1 LIDETSI
8 RRTRVPIRFTVA
20 LFLILLS
27 APELSSPQ
35 AAPTWPAADWPRS
48 EPEAQGMS
56 SAELAT
62 MLERIES
69 DNPGIR
75 SVTVVRHGTVVLD
88 TRISPFASGDRH
100 DIHSCTKSV
109 LSALVGIAIDK
120 GDLPGRTTPVLDFF
134 PGYEIAHLDSEKR
147 ALTLGHLLTMSAG
160 LKTEDSYLYD
170 WAGLAKM
177 RASHDWA
184 QYILDLPTET
194 EPGTRFEYSN
204 GVSQLIAIILQEA
217 TGQSAEAYAREHLFG
232 PIGIVDYAWQ
242 GSGPDD
248 SWGFSGLSLHPLD
261 MARLGYLY
269 LRGGEWDGVQV
280 VPADWVEKSTSPQ
293 IAAGTLADSYGYQ
306 WWVGDD
312 MFMMQGYGGQFVY
325 VLPARDLLVV
335 FTGALPQ
342 QRYFT
347 PRSLLNNYIEAAVI
361 ADHAL
366 PANPAAAARLDS
378 LARVLG
384 SETVAP
390 LRPLPDLAQSVSG
403 RTFEFATNR
412 MNLRHLILHFT
423 PSSSEAEL
431 EFIVGATAASITIGL
446 DGVFRISELRGQRW
460 ACRGRWVNGETFTL
474 EQEALGKVLR
484 RRATL
489 IFEGDTL
496 SFEAHDRV
504 TGSVDIYSAKMAA
517 APPVAK

>member
-1 LIDETSI
+1 
-8 RRTRVPIRFTVA
+8 
-20 LFLILLS
+20 
-27 APELSSPQ
+27 
-35 AAPTWPAADWPRS
+35 
-48 EPEAQGMS
+48 MS
-56 SAELAT
+56 SVELAT
-62 MLERIES
+62 MLEQIES

-88 TRISPFASGDRH
+88 ARISPFAPGNRH

-120 GDLPGRTTPVLDFF
+120 GDLPGRDTRVLDFF
-134 PGYEIAHLDSEKR
+134 SGYEIAHLDADKR
-147 ALTLGHLLTMSAG
+147 ELTLGHLLTMSAG
-160 LKTEDSYLYD
+160 LETEDSYLYN
-170 WAGLAKM
+170 WVGLGKM

-184 QYILDLPTET
+184 QYILDLPIVT

-217 TGQSAEAYAREHLFG
+217 TGRSAKAYAREHLFE

-242 GSGPDD
+242 GSSPDD

-280 VPADWVEKSTSPQ
+280 VPADWVQNSTSPQ
-293 IAAGTLADSYGYQ
+293 ITAGTLAKSYGYQ
-306 WWVGDD
+306 WWVDDD

-325 VLPARDLLVV
+325 VLPAQDLVVV

-342 QRYFT
+342 HRFYT
-347 PRSLLNNYIEAAVI
+347 PRNLLSNYIETAVI

-366 PANPAAAARLDS
+366 SANPAAAARLDS
-378 LARVLG
+378 LVRALGRV
-384 SETVAP
+384 SKEP
-390 LRPLPDLAQSVSG
+390 LRPAPGLEQAVSG
-403 RTFEFATNR
+403 RTFEFAENK
-412 MNLRHLILHFT
+412 MGLRSLVLHFT
-423 PSSSEAEL
+423 RDSSEAEL
-431 EFIVGATAASITIGL
+431 EFVVGAAAASITIGL
-446 DGVFRISELRGQRW
+446 DGVFRFSELYGQRW

-474 EQEALGKVLR
+474 EQEAVGKVLR

-489 IFEGDTL
+489 NFQGDTL
-496 SFEAHDRV
+496 SFEIHDRV
-504 TGSVDIYSAKMAA
+504 TKSVDIYSAKVAG
-517 APPVAK
+517 APSGAK

>member
-1 LIDETSI
+1 MKASI
-8 RRTRVPIRFTVA
+8 RGTRMPIRLTVV

-27 APELSSPQ
+27 APKVSSPQ
-35 AAPTWPAADWPRS
+35 EVPTWPAAEWPRS

-62 MLERIES
+62 MLERIGR

-88 TRISPFASGDRH
+88 TRISPFARGDRH
-100 DIHSCTKSV
+100 EIHSCTKSV

-120 GDLPGRTTPVLDFF
+120 GDLPGCGTPVLDFF
-134 PGYEIAHLDSEKR
+134 PSYEIAHLDADKR

-160 LKTEDSYLYD
+160 LKTEDSYLYN
-170 WAGLAKM
+170 WVGLGKM
-177 RASHDWA
+177 RASRDWA
-184 QYILDLPTET
+184 QYILDLPIET

-242 GSGPDD
+242 GSGPND
-248 SWGFSGLSLHPLD
+248 SWGYSGLSLRPLD

-269 LRGGEWDGVQV
+269 LRSGEWDGVQV

-293 IAAGTLADSYGYQ
+293 IAAGTMAESYGYQ

-312 MFMMQGYGGQFVY
+312 QFMMQGYGGQFVY
-325 VLPARDLLVV
+325 VLPAQDLVVV
-335 FTGALPQ
+335 FTGALSQ

-347 PRSLLNNYIEAAVI
+347 PRSLLSNYIEAAVI
-361 ADHAL
+361 ADQAL

-378 LARVLG
+378 LARVLA
-384 SETVAP
+384 SDTEEP
-390 LRPLPDLAQSVSG
+390 LRPLPHLAQSVSG
-403 RTFEFATNR
+403 RTFEFAENK
-412 MNLRHLILHFT
+412 MGLRRLILHST
-423 PSSSEAEL
+423 PGSSEAEL
-431 EFIVGATAASITIGL
+431 EFVVGAAAASITIGL
-446 DGVFRISELRGQRW
+446 DGVFRFSELLGQRW
-460 ACRGRWVNGETFTL
+460 ACRGRWVNGQAFAL
-474 EQEALGKVLR
+474 EQEAPGKVLR
-484 RRATL
+484 RRAAL
-489 IFEGDTL
+489 NFEGDTL
-496 SFEAHDRV
+496 SFEVHDQV
-504 TGSVDIYSAKMAA
+504 TGSVDIYSAKMVA
-517 APPVAK
+517 APPVAR

>member
-1 LIDETSI
+1 
-8 RRTRVPIRFTVA
+8 
-20 LFLILLS
+20 
-27 APELSSPQ
+27 
-35 AAPTWPAADWPRS
+35 
-48 EPEAQGMS
+48 MS
-56 SAELAT
+56 SVKLAT

-88 TRISPFASGDRH
+88 ARISPSARGDRH

-120 GDLPGRTTPVLDFF
+120 GDLPDRDTPVLDFF
-134 PGYEIAHLDSEKR
+134 PGYEIAHLDADKR

-160 LKTEDSYLYD
+160 LKTEDSYLYN
-170 WAGLAKM
+170 WAGLGKM

-184 QYILDLPTET
+184 QYILDLPIVT

-242 GSGPDD
+242 GSTADD
-248 SWGFSGLSLHPLD
+248 SWGHSGLSLRPLD

-280 VPADWVEKSTSPQ
+280 VPADWVQNSTSPR
-293 IAAGTLADSYGYQ
+293 ITAGTLAKSYGYQ
-306 WWVGDD
+306 WWVDDD

-325 VLPARDLLVV
+325 VLPVRDLVVV

-347 PRSLLNNYIEAAVI
+347 PRSLLSNYIEEAVI
-361 ADHAL
+361 ADHASS
-366 PANPAAAARLDS
+366 ANPAAAARLDS
-378 LARVLG
+378 LVRVLG
-384 SETVAP
+384 SETKEP
-390 LRPLPDLAQSVSG
+390 LRPATDLAQAVSG
-403 RTFEFATNR
+403 RTFEFAENR
-412 MNLRHLILHFT
+412 IGLRRLILHFT
-423 PSSSEAEL
+423 PGSSEAEL
-431 EFIVGATAASITIGL
+431 EFVVGAVAASITIGL
-446 DGVFRISELRGQRW
+446 DRVFRISELYGQRW
-460 ACRGRWVNGETFTL
+460 ACRGRWINGDTFIL

-484 RRATL
+484 RRVTL
-489 IFEGDTL
+489 NFEGDTL

-504 TGSVDIYSAKMAA
+504 TDSVDIYSAKMAG
-517 APPVAK
+517 APPAAK